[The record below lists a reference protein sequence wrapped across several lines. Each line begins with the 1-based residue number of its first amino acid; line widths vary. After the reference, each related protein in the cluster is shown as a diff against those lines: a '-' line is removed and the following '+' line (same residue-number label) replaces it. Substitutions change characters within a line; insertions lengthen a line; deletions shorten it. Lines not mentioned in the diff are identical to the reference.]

1 MKKPRKNRIL
11 LNKRRYE
18 GIVVLVSGSGGNLRF
33 LYHFLNSTSAPFRII
48 AVIADRN
55 CEALE
60 FCDRNSIPNFL
71 IPYNRKNNNNALY
84 NKLIELQPN
93 YIVCHI
99 HKILDEK
106 LVGDFKG
113 KLINLHYSIL
123 PKHKGLIGFDP
134 IKKAFANH
142 DKVTG
147 VTCHY
152 INNDVDEGEI
162 IANAILDINESETI
176 ESISNVIF
184 RCGCLSIINSLY
196 LTEENPPL
204 FQSEPQT
211 LNILNRKITFNKE
224 LRFDL
229 NQLNET
235 FWEKVKEN

>member
-1 MKKPRKNRIL
+1 M
-11 LNKRRYE
+11 
-18 GIVVLVSGSGGNLRF
+18 
-33 LYHFLNSTSAPFRII
+33 
-48 AVIADRN
+48 
-55 CEALE
+55 
-60 FCDRNSIPNFL
+60 
-71 IPYNRKNNNNALY
+71 
-84 NKLIELQPN
+84 
-93 YIVCHI
+93 
-99 HKILDEK
+99 
-106 LVGDFKG
+106 
-113 KLINLHYSIL
+113 
-123 PKHKGLIGFDP
+123 
-134 IKKAFANH
+134 
-142 DKVTG
+142 TG

-184 RCGCLSIINSLY
+184 RCACLSIINSLY